1 MSMTTDGSGFQAA
14 GVLVIEC
21 MGESVCCINLQCGKM
36 IGDGCLGDY
45 SDKSGSM
52 SPVSLA

>member
-1 MSMTTDGSGFQAA
+1 MTTGGSGFHAA

-21 MGESVCCINLQCGKM
+21 MGESVHRINLQCGKM

-45 SDKSGSM
+45 SDKSGNIT
-52 SPVSLA
+52 PASLV